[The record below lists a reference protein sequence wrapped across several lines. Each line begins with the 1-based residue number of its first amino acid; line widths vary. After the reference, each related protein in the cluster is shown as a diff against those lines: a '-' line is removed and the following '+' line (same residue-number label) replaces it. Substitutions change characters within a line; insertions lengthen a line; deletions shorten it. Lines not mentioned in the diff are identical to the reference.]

1 MDKYDELNSLVI
13 NKHLIPFTPFLTEN
27 CQYFSSCEYDGFHL
41 FHVNFFSKVLQQA
54 FSIFI
59 IYF

>member
-13 NKHLIPFTPFLTEN
+13 NKHLTPFTPFLTEN

-41 FHVNFFSKVLQQA
+41 FHVNFFQRCFNKHLA
-54 FSIFI
+54 FL
-59 IYF
+59 